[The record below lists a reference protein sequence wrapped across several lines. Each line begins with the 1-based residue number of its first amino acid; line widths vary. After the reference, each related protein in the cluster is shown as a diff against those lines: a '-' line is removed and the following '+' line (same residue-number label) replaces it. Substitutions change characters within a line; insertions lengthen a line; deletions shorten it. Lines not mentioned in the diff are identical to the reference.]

1 MGIAMSRRWLH
12 GVVRMVRIALVV
24 AAYASLTGTAQ
35 AQERH
40 AVLVIGAPGGDTFAQ
55 AYSKWQSS
63 FLDVLRDRL
72 GFDPSRIVVLSGATE
87 DPSQQS
93 TRENVRRA
101 FERLRQS
108 TRRDDLVV
116 VVLVGHG
123 TADDETAKFNLPGP
137 DLEAGEW
144 ASLVEH
150 LPGRLV
156 FINSTGAS
164 FPFLERLSARNR
176 IVITAT
182 DTSAQRFDTVFADEL
197 LAVLS
202 DPATDLDRN
211 GRVSLWEVFSQTSAA
226 VRQYYEQRGQLS
238 TERPLLDDNGDRRGL
253 EAGAPGPD
261 GSLARTTY
269 LDRDPAASTD
279 DPALAALLIRQQV
292 LEEEAEALKL
302 QKSSMPPE
310 EWNAAFEKLMIE
322 LARVSRTIRQRS

>member
-1 MGIAMSRRWLH
+1 MRRSEARVWIARAVLTMAVCALLA
-12 GVVRMVRIALVV
+12 GTVR
-24 AAYASLTGTAQ
+24 

-40 AVLVIGAPGGDTFAQ
+40 AVLVIGAPGGDTFVQ
-55 AYSKWQSS
+55 AYTKWESS

-72 GFDPSRIVVLSGATE
+72 GFDPSRIVVLSGTAQ

-93 TRENVRRA
+93 TRENVRHA
-101 FERLRQS
+101 FEALRTS
-108 TRRDDLVV
+108 ASRDDLVV

-123 TADDETAKFNLPGP
+123 TADGETAKFNLPGP

-144 ASLVEH
+144 ALLVEH
-150 LPGRLV
+150 VPGRLV

-164 FPFLERLSARNR
+164 FPFLERLSGRNR

-182 DTSAQRFDTVFADEL
+182 DGSAQRFDTVFADEL
-197 LAVLS
+197 LAVLA

-211 GRVSLWEVFSQTSAA
+211 GRLSLWEVFSQTSAA

-238 TERPLLDDNGDRRGL
+238 TERALLDDNGDRRGL

-261 GSLARTTY
+261 GALARTTY
-269 LDRDPAASTD
+269 LDRNPVAATD
-279 DPALAALLIRQQV
+279 DPALAALLARQQA

-302 QKSSMPPE
+302 RKPTMPPE

-322 LARVSRTIRQRS
+322 LARISRTIRQRS

>member
-1 MGIAMSRRWLH
+1 MAAACALMA
-12 GVVRMVRIALVV
+12 GVAH
-24 AAYASLTGTAQ
+24 
-35 AQERH
+35 AQERQ

-55 AYSKWQSS
+55 AYAKWESS
-63 FLDVLRDRL
+63 FLDVLRERL
-72 GFDPSRIVVLSGATE
+72 GFDPSRIVVLSGTAE

-93 TRENVRRA
+93 TRENVRHA
-101 FERLRQS
+101 FESLSAS
-108 TRRDDLVV
+108 TGRDDLVV

-123 TADDETAKFNLPGP
+123 TADGETAKFNLPGP

-144 ASLVEH
+144 ATLLER

-164 FPFLERLSARNR
+164 FPFLERLSRRNR

-182 DTSAQRFDTVFADEL
+182 DGTAQRFDTVFADEL
-197 LAVLS
+197 LAVLA

-238 TERPLLDDNGDRRGL
+238 TERALLDDNGDRRGL

-261 GSLARTTY
+261 GALARTTY

-279 DPALAALLIRQQV
+279 DPAIAALLTRQQA

-302 QKSSMPPE
+302 RKPSMPPA

-322 LARVSRTIRQRS
+322 LARVSRAIRQRS

>member
-1 MGIAMSRRWLH
+1 
-12 GVVRMVRIALVV
+12 VALMV
-24 AAYASLTGTAQ
+24 AACGLLGGVAY

-55 AYSKWQSS
+55 AYTKWQSS
-63 FLDVLRDRL
+63 FLDVLRERL
-72 GFDPSRIVVLSGATE
+72 GFDPSHIVVLSSAAG
-87 DPSQQS
+87 DPSLQS

-101 FERLRQS
+101 FETLRAS
-108 TRRDDLVV
+108 TGRNDLVV
-116 VVLVGHG
+116 VLLVGHG
-123 TADDETAKFNLPGP
+123 TADGETAKFNLPGP

-164 FPFLERLSARNR
+164 FPFLERLSGRNR

-182 DTSAQRFDTVFADEL
+182 DASAQRFDTVFADEL

-202 DPATDLDRN
+202 EPATDVDRN
-211 GRVSLWEVFSQTSAA
+211 GCVSLWEVFSQTSAA

-238 TERPLLDDNGDRRGL
+238 TERALLDDNGDRRGL

-261 GSLARTTY
+261 GALARTTY

-279 DPALAALLIRQQV
+279 DPALVALLARQQA

-302 QKSSMPPE
+302 RKSSMPPE

>member
-1 MGIAMSRRWLH
+1 MTLSRGL
-12 GVVRMVRIALVV
+12 VLLALTV
-24 AAYASLTGTAQ
+24 AASCVAGAAQ

-40 AVLVIGAPGGDTFAQ
+40 AVLVIGAPGGDSFAQ
-55 AYSKWQSS
+55 AYSKWEAS
-63 FLDVLRDRL
+63 FVDVLRERL
-72 GFDPSRIVVLSGATE
+72 GFDPARIVVLSGTAG
-87 DPSQQS
+87 DPALQS

-101 FERLRQS
+101 FETLRGS
-108 TRRDDLVV
+108 TGRDDLVV

-123 TADDETAKFNLPGP
+123 TADGETAKFNLPGP

-144 ASLVEH
+144 ASLVER

-156 FINSTGAS
+156 FIDSTGAS
-164 FPFLERLSARNR
+164 FPFLEHLSARNR

-182 DTSAQRFDTVFADEL
+182 DASAQRFDTVFADEL
-197 LAVLS
+197 LAVLA

-238 TERPLLDDNGDRRGL
+238 TERALLDDNGDRRGL

-261 GSLARTTY
+261 GALARTTY

-279 DPALAALLIRQQV
+279 DPALAALLVRQRE

-302 QKSSMPPE
+302 RKASMPPE

>member
-1 MGIAMSRRWLH
+1 MMSP
-12 GVVRMVRIALVV
+12 VV
-24 AAYASLTGTAQ
+24 AAVGRIAWAVVACACLAGVAQ

-55 AYSKWQSS
+55 AYSKWESS
-63 FLDVLRDRL
+63 FLGVLRDRL
-72 GFDPSRIVVLSGATE
+72 GFDPSRIVVLSGTAE
-87 DPSQQS
+87 DPLRQS

-101 FERLRQS
+101 FEQLRRS
-108 TRRDDLVV
+108 TQRDDLVL

-123 TADDETAKFNLPGP
+123 TADGETAKFNLPGP
-137 DLEAGEW
+137 DLDAGEW

-150 LPGRLV
+150 VPGRLV

-164 FPFLERLSARNR
+164 FPFLERLSGRNR
-176 IVITAT
+176 VVITAT
-182 DTSAQRFDTVFADEL
+182 DSSAQRFDTVFAEEL
-197 LAVLS
+197 LSVVS

-261 GSLARTTY
+261 GALARTTY

-279 DPALAALLIRQQV
+279 DPALAALLARQQA
-292 LEEEAEALKL
+292 LEQEAEELKL
-302 QKSSMPPE
+302 RKPTMPPE